1 MSQSDNAGEPHRA
14 TPTWRSKKA
23 AQTGVVALVV
33 LALLAVLGQRFY
45 RAQQVV
51 SANSATAATHG
62 TTSTHPAA
70 LTVAPDFTLHTW
82 AWWTQTHSTATDPTQ
97 EQLAALRGKPIV
109 INFWASWC
117 DACRAEAPAMERAW
131 RAYQARGVV
140 FLGIDVN
147 DTATDSAVFLKQYG
161 ITYYNAPD
169 VTGTIYVQYGVI
181 GLPTTV
187 FVNRYGAVQSKHIGE
202 INKAALDSGIE
213 SLLK

>member
-1 MSQSDNAGEPHRA
+1 MSSPDSASQPQRA
-14 TPTWRSKKA
+14 TPTWRSRKI
-23 AQTGVVALVV
+23 AQTGVVALVA

-45 RAQQVV
+45 AAQQVA
-51 SANSATAATHG
+51 SANRTAATNG
-62 TTSTHPAA
+62 AQAAQPAA
-70 LTVAPDFTLHTW
+70 LAVAPDFTLHTW
-82 AWWTQTHSTATDPTQ
+82 AWWAQTHATATDSTQ
-97 EQLAALRGKPIV
+97 ERLSALKGRPVV

-117 DACRAEAPAMERAW
+117 DACRAEAPTMEQAW

-147 DTATDSAVFLKQYG
+147 DTATDSAAFLKQYG

-169 VTGTIYVQYGVI
+169 VTGTIYVRYGVI

-187 FVNRYGAVQSKHIGE
+187 FVNRDGAIQSKHIGE

-213 SLLK
+213 SLLT

>member
-1 MSQSDNAGEPHRA
+1 MSSPDSASQPQRA
-14 TPTWRSKKA
+14 TPTWRARKTV
-23 AQTGVVALVV
+23 QTGVVALVA
-33 LALLAVLGQRFY
+33 LALLAVLGKRFY
-45 RAQQVV
+45 AAQQVAG
-51 SANSATAATHG
+51 ANRTVAAHG
-62 TTSTHPAA
+62 AQAA
-70 LTVAPDFTLHTW
+70 QPDALAVAPDFTLHTW
-82 AWWTQTHSTATDPTQ
+82 AWWAQTHATVADPTQ
-97 EQLAALRGKPIV
+97 ERLSALKGRPVI

-117 DACRAEAPAMERAW
+117 DACRAEAPAMEQAW

-147 DTATDSAVFLKQYG
+147 DTATDSAAFLKQYG

-169 VTGTIYVQYGVI
+169 VTGTIYVRYGVI

-187 FVNRYGAVQSKHIGE
+187 FVNRDGAIQSKHIGE